1 MNPWPF
7 VIAAYG
13 LTFIATLATSLW
25 AWRAARQAET
35 RAAQLLE
42 RD

>member
-7 VIAAYG
+7 VISAYG
-13 LTFIATLATSLW
+13 LTVIATLATSLW
-25 AWRAARQAET
+25 AWRSAGAAER

>member
-1 MNPWPF
+1 MNHWAF

-13 LTFIATLATSLW
+13 ITLVAATVMSLW
-25 AWRAARQAET
+25 AWRTARAAER